1 MGIKQLLRT
10 TGTRTITLS
19 IEVTGKCKKC
29 EQIILEKL
37 EQMGISIIEIEMRTI
52 ALEQSKVVLR
62 ISVKEDISINEI
74 MLGIMEIETVL
85 KVEFLQG

>member
-19 IEVTGKCKKC
+19 IEVTGKCKEC